1 MQPFVFKGVI
11 FARFQPFVFGG
22 VLASFTQLISCHCL
36 RVSLS
41 FCFALSTGA
50 LGGMAFFQRQ
60 WLFSPVGRF
69 GLTRRQRWNCSEIFN
84 GNSSWL
90 MLVVLWM
97 VSCISLCTCNLFDFV
112 SVFFCVVKCGDDHIL
127 IKTVWSMSYSVT
139 SIICLRLAGETFC
152 ALWAHRILLDLKALM
167 AFNDGRPK
175 KSAST
180 KRDLGTTSAD
190 IPLVCRN
197 WSYRIQNL

>member
-1 MQPFVFKGVI
+1 MGPAV
-11 FARFQPFVFGG
+11 RFQRGDFRSVPAFVFGV

-69 GLTRRQRWNCSEIFN
+69 GLTRRQRWNCSKIFN

-90 MLVVLWM
+90 MLVVLW
-97 VSCISLCTCNLFDFV
+97 VVRCISLCTCNLFDFV
-112 SVFFCVVKCGDDHIL
+112 SWAFFLC
-127 IKTVWSMSYSVT
+127 WWSYSDKNRVKHVLLCYIYHLSAARRGRRFAPCERT
-139 SIICLRLAGETFC
+139 EFC
-152 ALWAHRILLDLKALM
+152 
-167 AFNDGRPK
+167 
-175 KSAST
+175 
-180 KRDLGTTSAD
+180 
-190 IPLVCRN
+190 
-197 WSYRIQNL
+197 